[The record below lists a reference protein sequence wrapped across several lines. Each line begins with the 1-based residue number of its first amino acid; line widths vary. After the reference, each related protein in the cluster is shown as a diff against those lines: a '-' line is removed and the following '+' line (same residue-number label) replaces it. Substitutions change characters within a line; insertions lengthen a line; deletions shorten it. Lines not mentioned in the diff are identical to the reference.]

1 MAMNMNY
8 EFADNIVTILDIVYG
23 NTLRPG
29 DEDDSAPWRASLI
42 RPCSPPMCVRHS
54 GHDGNA
60 CSSCSHLR

>member
-29 DEDDSAPWRASLI
+29 NEDDSAP
-42 RPCSPPMCVRHS
+42 
-54 GHDGNA
+54 
-60 CSSCSHLR
+60 